1 MAMIWTHTVLLRY
14 NVVMWYSATEVQC
27 GSVVVWCNVAGCNS
41 EVKLWC
47 NVPLPYP
54 HLSESIQCEL
64 VEGGVLQLLQHRGQD
79 VVQGP
84 GSHLNTIL

>member
-1 MAMIWTHTVLLRY
+1 MQD
-14 NVVMWYSATEVQC
+14 NVS
-27 GSVVVWCNVAGCNS
+27 N
-41 EVKLWC
+41 
-47 NVPLPYP
+47 P

-84 GSHLNTIL
+84 GSHLNIILYYILGIVLTVLCSESKVLAAAFRTCENIV